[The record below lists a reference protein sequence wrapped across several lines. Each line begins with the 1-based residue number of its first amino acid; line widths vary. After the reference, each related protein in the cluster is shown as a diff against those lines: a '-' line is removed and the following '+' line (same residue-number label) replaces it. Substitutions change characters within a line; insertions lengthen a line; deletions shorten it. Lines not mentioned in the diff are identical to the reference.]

1 MVEPSGSQAP
11 KEPTLTRPPPP
22 PSQEQPKTRVSLPS
36 IPGVPKGREMEYMS
50 LTAVLN
56 ETRNLLTDLFSTLTQ
71 TVLPAMNQRMQAL
84 TNAMN
89 ALSEKMHGKMCS
101 WCLNKIQGEQQA
113 LSNMVQQ
120 LQSVQS
126 SVTSGATTFETYIGN
141 IINAQKA
148 MLDSITSNM

>member
-1 MVEPSGSQAP
+1 MVEPSGSKVP
-11 KEPTLTRPPPP
+11 TEPT
-22 PSQEQPKTRVSLPS
+22 SLPPQFS
-36 IPGVPKGREMEYMS
+36 IQGVPVGQEKDYMS

-89 ALSEKMHGKMCS
+89 ALSAQMKGKMCS
-101 WCLNKIQGEQQA
+101 WCLNKLQGEQQA

-120 LQSVQS
+120 LQAVQS

-141 IINAQKA
+141 IINAVKA